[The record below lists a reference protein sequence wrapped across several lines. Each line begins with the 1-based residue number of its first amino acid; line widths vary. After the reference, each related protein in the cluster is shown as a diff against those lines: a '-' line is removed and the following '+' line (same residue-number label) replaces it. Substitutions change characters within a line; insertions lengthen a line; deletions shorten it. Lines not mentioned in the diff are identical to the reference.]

1 MPRSASAAGRTGASD
16 VSLTVLPTPL
26 GDLRLA
32 ATADALVYCGFQPL
46 AEVRARLART
56 GLREAGQD
64 GQDRQGDQ
72 NGGGARRAVLDEA
85 CAQLDAYLT
94 GRLRSFGLPLDLCL
108 ATPFSRETV
117 SSLEA
122 FVPYGST
129 ATYGALARALARP
142 RAARAVG
149 TALGANPLC
158 VVLPCHRI
166 VGSTGTLTGYAGGV
180 DAKKYLLALEAGD
193 EPGADGR

>member
-1 MPRSASAAGRTGASD
+1 M
-16 VSLTVLPTPL
+16 SLTVLPTPL

-64 GQDRQGDQ
+64 GQD
-72 NGGGARRAVLDEA
+72 GGGARRAVLDEA

-129 ATYGALARALARP
+129 ATYGALARALDRP

-180 DAKKYLLALEAGD
+180 DAKKYLLALEAG
-193 EPGADGR
+193 GHQRVGG

>member
-1 MPRSASAAGRTGASD
+1 MPTSASATGRTGTST

-46 AEVRARLART
+46 AEVRARLARA
-56 GLREAGQD
+56 GLREAGRD
-64 GQDRQGDQ
+64 GQD
-72 NGGGARRAVLDEA
+72 GGGARRAVLDEA
-85 CAQLDAYLT
+85 GAQLDAYLT

-129 ATYGALARALARP
+129 ATYGALARALDRP

-193 EPGADGR
+193 GPGADGR